1 MALSHPLSAA
11 TFLPDAGRLRH
22 ALPPRAA
29 RAVVRPRRALAAAPR
44 RERRLT
50 LLLVVLAHV
59 AGLYSFARLAAPS
72 AEPLVPPITVAL
84 IEPPRPVA
92 PPAPPTPPEPV
103 RREVPP
109 PTPKP
114 VKAEPRPLSKPT
126 PAPTIAP
133 EPPPAA
139 PTPAS
144 ISHEAPPPP
153 PAPAAVIRPEPPAPP
168 VVVAARFDAAYL
180 NNPAP
185 AYPPLARRMREEGR
199 VLLRVRVSAEGL
211 PQAVQVNESSGSA
224 RLDNAAR
231 EGVERWRF
239 VPARQDDKA
248 VEAWVIVPIVFKLE
262 GH

>member
-1 MALSHPLSAA
+1 MALSHPLSAT
-11 TFLPDAGRLRH
+11 TFLPDEGRLCRSV
-22 ALPPRAA
+22 PPRAA
-29 RAVVRPRRALAAAPR
+29 RAVVRPSSAVDAAPR

-50 LLLVVLAHV
+50 LLLIVLAHA
-59 AGLYSFARLAAPS
+59 AGLYSFTHLAAPS

-92 PPAPPTPPEPV
+92 PSAPPTPPEPV

-109 PTPKP
+109 LKPKP
-114 VKAEPRPLSKPT
+114 VKTESRPVPKPT
-126 PAPTIAP
+126 PVPTIAP
-133 EPPPAA
+133 EPPPTA

-153 PAPAAVIRPEPPAPP
+153 PAPEALIRPAPPAPP

-199 VLLRVRVSAEGL
+199 VLLRVRISAEGL

-231 EGVERWRF
+231 DAVERWRF
-239 VPARQDDKA
+239 APARQDDKA